1 MRPFRAG
8 VRDGLEDEA
17 AGRGDRTGGGHTG
30 DGWTSRGL
38 FSAWECGAEA
48 VGLLAVHDLMSEAE
62 VSGTVL
68 GQSISS
74 VVIRC
79 ARGGQWRHQTVF
91 TGVEEDQHR
100 DQHDV
105 ANGHFKCTADEVMI
119 CAKVEGFRGNWNGT
133 RSLRSGAMTGEKDE

>member
-30 DGWTSRGL
+30 EGWSSRGL
-38 FSAWECGAEA
+38 FSAWECSVEA

-62 VSGTVL
+62 VSSTVL
-68 GQSISS
+68 GHSISS

-79 ARGGQWRHQTVF
+79 ARGSQ
-91 TGVEEDQHR
+91 
-100 DQHDV
+100 
-105 ANGHFKCTADEVMI
+105 
-119 CAKVEGFRGNWNGT
+119 
-133 RSLRSGAMTGEKDE
+133 

>member
-1 MRPFRAG
+1 MLASETGWRMKPLG
-8 VRDGLEDEA
+8 EA
-17 AGRGDRTGGGHTG
+17 IGPVGAHR
-30 DGWTSRGL
+30 SL

-68 GQSISS
+68 GHSMSS

-79 ARGGQWRHQTVF
+79 APGGQRRHHVVF
-91 TGVEEDQHR
+91 TGVEEVQLH

-105 ANGHFKCTADEVMI
+105 ANGHFK
-119 CAKVEGFRGNWNGT
+119 
-133 RSLRSGAMTGEKDE
+133 

>member
-30 DGWTSRGL
+30 EGWSSRGL

-62 VSGTVL
+62 VSGMVIGHTSCRVLLFTVL
-68 GQSISS
+68 VEVNEGITLFSLALRKCNSTISTMLPTVTS
-74 VVIRC
+74 N
-79 ARGGQWRHQTVF
+79 AQQMGLWYTHALKASEETGMTRGDC
-91 TGVEEDQHR
+91 DQ
-100 DQHDV
+100 QQ
-105 ANGHFKCTADEVMI
+105 
-119 CAKVEGFRGNWNGT
+119 
-133 RSLRSGAMTGEKDE
+133 